1 MRRLFQVF
9 GTLLLLGYTWTAF
22 TGWEMG
28 GAVKHET
35 LPQGARNAGGY
46 RTWHFWSGGK

>member
-1 MRRLFQVF
+1 MRRIFQAF
-9 GTLLLLGYTWTAF
+9 GALLLAGYSWAAF
-22 TGWEMG
+22 TGWETG

-35 LPQGARNAGGY
+35 LPPGARNAGGY

>member
-1 MRRLFQVF
+1 MRRIFQAF
-9 GTLLLLGYTWTAF
+9 GGLLLLGYSWTAF

-35 LPQGARNAGGY
+35 LPAGARNAGGY

>member
-1 MRRLFQVF
+1 MRRIFQAF
-9 GTLLLLGYTWTAF
+9 GGLLLLGYAWAAF
-22 TGWEMG
+22 SGWETG

-35 LPQGARNAGGY
+35 LPAGARNAGGY

>member
-22 TGWEMG
+22 TGWETG

-46 RTWHFWSGGK
+46 RAWHFWSGGK

>member
-1 MRRLFQVF
+1 MRRIFQVV
-9 GTLLLLGYTWTAF
+9 GSLLLLGYSWTAF
-22 TGWEMG
+22 TGWETG
-28 GAVKHET
+28 GAVKHEI